1 MDNPYYFYQDPRLPL
16 QPSLVLATLKVND
29 SEARKALDQNL
40 GMLNSRLESPSLKLV
55 KRCSLRKFF
64 GKNSKL
70 KRSQSL
76 THEKDSN
83 FAVERSMPPSKSSGN
98 TSASYVLPRPLKK
111 FKIWSATDGVKS
123 HEKILLF
130 LNDKIQSS
138 DLDKVQV
145 TIEVLQDSIP
155 RQRVSPESVALVNES
170 SLEIMLPEINGN
182 GIKLSLEIGKFD
194 TLFFD
199 FEEIIKQKSGFYS
212 VAIYIINPQ
221 ICVCVR
227 TDISETT

>member
-1 MDNPYYFYQDPRLPL
+1 MDNPYYFYQDPHLPL

-83 FAVERSMPPSKSSGN
+83 FAVERSKSFSSR
-98 TSASYVLPRPLKK
+98 TSCAADARTWTS
-111 FKIWSATDGVKS
+111 SANPKSAAVS
-123 HEKILLF
+123 HENTRRSWGSPTSSTSVCVQSKVLIF
-130 LNDKIQSS
+130 LR
-138 DLDKVQV
+138 DLKQMSQV
-145 TIEVLQDSIP
+145 TTSPCDASCLSKGSLVKEV
-155 RQRVSPESVALVNES
+155 
-170 SLEIMLPEINGN
+170 
-182 GIKLSLEIGKFD
+182 
-194 TLFFD
+194 
-199 FEEIIKQKSGFYS
+199 
-212 VAIYIINPQ
+212 
-221 ICVCVR
+221 
-227 TDISETT
+227 